1 LHHDE
6 AAQTLPLIPSKGVA
20 IRAVV
25 AKVLPGGLP
34 TPLGQLALAGVLAVA
49 APASCARSGSDF
61 PPTGGAGPPQ
71 AFVANVAGQVI
82 SAEDVAVQMR
92 RFHVDARTA
101 LQQLVTFELLARA
114 ATAAGVAATDTG
126 VDDRQRL
133 RSVEIQRLIEREIEP
148 RLAKTAISDTDVRA
162 LYERGKSRFVH
173 GRLVQVA
180 VLCVFTGARL
190 KPEPRAR
197 AEANARALKA
207 FVDQQ
212 GDRTPAAFEGIA
224 AKPEWAE
231 RNVSFTTVWQGESDP
246 FPAVV
251 GRAVAAL
258 SKPGQTTDLVG
269 DETGY
274 YIARYIAERP
284 PENVSFAEA
293 APALRDEM
301 FEPWRRQRF
310 IQLTMAMSNGHD
322 IEVFP
327 DAVKLLKGD

>member
-1 LHHDE
+1 MHDE

-20 IRAVV
+20 IRAGV
-25 AKVLPGGLP
+25 AKDPPGGLP
-34 TPLGQLALAGVLAVA
+34 RALRRLVLAGALALATSV
-49 APASCARSGSDF
+49 SCGRSGSEL
-61 PPTGGAGPPQ
+61 PAQRGITTAAAP
-71 AFVANVAGQVI
+71 VANVAGQAI
-82 SAEDVAVQMR
+82 LADDVVAQMR

-101 LQQLVTFELLARA
+101 LEHLVTFELLARA
-114 ATAAGVAATDTG
+114 AGAAGTSEADTG
-126 VDDRQRL
+126 VDARQR
-133 RSVEIQRLIEREIEP
+133 VQAVKIQRLVEREIEP
-148 RLAKTAISDTDVRA
+148 HLAKTAISEAEVRA
-162 LYERGKSRFVH
+162 LYERGKARFVH
-173 GRLVQVA
+173 GRLVQIA

-207 FVDQQ
+207 FVDHQA
-212 GDRTPAAFEGIA
+212 DRTPAAFEDIA
-224 AKPEWAE
+224 AKPAWAE
-231 RNVSFTTVWQGESDP
+231 RNVSFTTVWQGDDAP
-246 FPAVV
+246 FPPVV

-258 SKPGQTTDLVG
+258 SKPGQTTELVG

-284 PENVSFAEA
+284 PENVPFAQA
-293 APALRDEM
+293 APTLRDEM

-327 DAVKLLKGD
+327 DAVELLKGD